1 MGDYRKPADFRTLI
15 LRPQIAK
22 NSMVML
28 RFLAMPSRED
38 ETKAATTAGAQ
49 ITHWALITCV
59 SMGIFSTLLL
69 INSCA
74 RAVGLDMRL
83 RTQHG

>member
-1 MGDYRKPADFRTLI
+1 MNHYRAIIESQLTS
-15 LRPQIAK
+15 AK

-38 ETKAATTAGAQ
+38 ETKAATTSKEGSRRANYPLGK
-49 ITHWALITCV
+49 
-59 SMGIFSTLLL
+59 GIFSTLLL

-74 RAVGLDMRL
+74 RAVGLDIRL